1 MANEVSKTDQWRIF
15 KDASSI
21 EWIKNADNESIA
33 YLGGFASDKERA
45 LMVAAPELLERLE
58 WAHAQLC
65 QHPDWCEA
73 NHPTLTAEHNAI
85 RAAIAKAKGET
96 S

>member
-1 MANEVSKTDQWRIF
+1 MSESRYTRPSWTFTPNTGAVWGDGRKIAQISSANGS
-15 KDASSI
+15 
-21 EWIKNADNESIA
+21 
-33 YLGGFASDKERA
+33 
-45 LMVAAPELLERLE
+45 MVANGYRIAAAPDLLERLE

-85 RAAIAKAKGET
+85 RAAIAKAKGE
-96 S
+96 